1 MKRARRPVFGS
12 AAAAVLLGFALVL
25 VLAGCSLS
33 GMVPSSIPGS
43 STTTDASRTTQ
54 SSGPPTTRTTAR
66 PQTTAAASSTSLR
79 PTKTSTTAVHLT
91 SGSAATVAR
100 KLKPSVVGVTAVL
113 SQSRTETV
121 EAVGT
126 GVIYSATG
134 LIITANHVIT
144 GESTTPAKRL
154 TVTLPSGSVVA
165 ATLVGRDP
173 TTDIA
178 VLRVRTRG
186 LHPALF
192 RTDLS
197 GLAPGDFVVA
207 LGNVKVL
214 AHPVT
219 SGHVTAFLHD
229 VKYEGLSGVHETIE
243 SSAPLAHG
251 NSGGPL
257 VDAEGRV
264 VGLNVAELLGTKTG
278 VTLPADLVIK
288 VVRRLIGAG

>member
-1 MKRARRPVFGS
+1 MIPPQISPYFGCGHAVFTRLSFEPTCPV
-12 AAAAVLLGFALVL
+12 L
-25 VLAGCSLS
+25 
-33 GMVPSSIPGS
+33 P
-43 STTTDASRTTQ
+43 R
-54 SSGPPTTRTTAR
+54 
-66 PQTTAAASSTSLR
+66 
-79 PTKTSTTAVHLT
+79 
-91 SGSAATVAR
+91 
-100 KLKPSVVGVTAVL
+100 
-113 SQSRTETV
+113 
-121 EAVGT
+121 
-126 GVIYSATG
+126 VISWW
-134 LIITANHVIT
+134 
-144 GESTTPAKRL
+144 
-154 TVTLPSGSVVA
+154 
-165 ATLVGRDP
+165 
-173 TTDIA
+173 
-178 VLRVRTRG
+178 
-186 LHPALF
+186 
-192 RTDLS
+192 
-197 GLAPGDFVVA
+197 